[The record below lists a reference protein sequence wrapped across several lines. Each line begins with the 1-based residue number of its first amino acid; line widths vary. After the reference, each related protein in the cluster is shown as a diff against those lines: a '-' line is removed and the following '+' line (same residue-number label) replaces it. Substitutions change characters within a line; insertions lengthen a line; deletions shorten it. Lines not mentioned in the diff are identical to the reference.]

1 MHRSWYTIP
10 FSVSWSWCQL
20 PAAVS
25 CTSLSTPAS
34 LHHDTP
40 FPAASPFPAFSAR
53 THIINVLNIF
63 AIHMPKWICSYEVNN
78 ITAAGKLPYIFLA
91 NHSSDKNE
99 LLNILHQIFSVRY
112 LNAARYEKKKIN
124 ECSNQHFFFSIWNSA
139 SQNIHITYYRATQ
152 MTGLLWNDLEGW
164 NTVQLNNYTGCC
176 WKLYLFSYLLSLQL
190 QNPLLLIGVVD
201 NVLPPHQQLALH
213 GLRTMN
219 WLSHKPDAFVKSICF
234 QHWKQTNCWT
244 FNIFYWSCKFAA
256 WIECE
261 TK

>member
-78 ITAAGKLPYIFLA
+78 IPTAGKLPYIFLA

-112 LNAARYEKKKIN
+112 LNAARYEKKKLMNAQI
-124 ECSNQHFFFSIWNSA
+124 SIFFSPFEIQLPKISTSHTIGRLKWPVSFETTLRAETQSSSITIRGVVGNSTCSA
-139 SQNIHITYYRATQ
+139 IS
-152 MTGLLWNDLEGW
+152 
-164 NTVQLNNYTGCC
+164 C
-176 WKLYLFSYLLSLQL
+176 LFSSRILCCSLVWSTMFFPPTSSLLSMAWEQWTGYHISQMHLSRVFVSNTENKQIVELSIYFIEAASLQ
-190 QNPLLLIGVVD
+190 P
-201 NVLPPHQQLALH
+201 
-213 GLRTMN
+213 
-219 WLSHKPDAFVKSICF
+219 
-234 QHWKQTNCWT
+234 
-244 FNIFYWSCKFAA
+244 
-256 WIECE
+256 E
-261 TK
+261 